1 MVLNDEGSWTVF
13 TLDDIIWLD
22 RIVEKLAW
30 KHHVLP
36 SEVEE
41 VLTGKCRVSAKTKVR
56 LKENICIMPSVK
68 QRQVGIC
75 PYFLSRSL
83 VIRRLLSHQGIWT
96 KMKGKSMPKNKIKK
110 EMSIYEASDFWDE
123 HDLGEFDD
131 FQEVDGIKFSLK
143 KKKYIGIDRDLYAS
157 IKSKAKN
164 LKKAED
170 VLIHEWLQEKVTP
183 AR

>member
-1 MVLNDEGSWTVF
+1 
-13 TLDDIIWLD
+13 
-22 RIVEKLAW
+22 
-30 KHHVLP
+30 
-36 SEVEE
+36 
-41 VLTGKCRVSAKTKVR
+41 
-56 LKENICIMPSVK
+56 
-68 QRQVGIC
+68 
-75 PYFLSRSL
+75 
-83 VIRRLLSHQGIWT
+83 
-96 KMKGKSMPKNKIKK
+96 MPKNKIKK

-131 FQEVDGIKFSLK
+131 FQEVDGIKFSFK

-170 VLIHEWLQEKVTP
+170 VLIHEWLNEKVTT